1 MTHSK
6 EYIQVK
12 RYISFTKIKN
22 IIPQIR
28 EEELMDILGV
38 FNESGEDKFLL
49 RGSDNGSVEVVEKM
63 CNFST
68 LSVSHFFYF
77 NQRPQKLSILTLEK
91 SICSIK
97 TQKDIN
103 MSLLVHYFYILI
115 KLKSIKINEL
125 FTIYHGY
132 NDCAVFRIYRILI
145 YQ

>member
-1 MTHSK
+1 
-6 EYIQVK
+6 
-12 RYISFTKIKN
+12 
-22 IIPQIR
+22 
-28 EEELMDILGV
+28 MDILGV

-115 KLKSIKINEL
+115 KLKSIKNNEL
-125 FTIYHGY
+125 FIIYHGY
-132 NDCAVFRIYRILI
+132 NYRAEE
-145 YQ
+145 YTKS